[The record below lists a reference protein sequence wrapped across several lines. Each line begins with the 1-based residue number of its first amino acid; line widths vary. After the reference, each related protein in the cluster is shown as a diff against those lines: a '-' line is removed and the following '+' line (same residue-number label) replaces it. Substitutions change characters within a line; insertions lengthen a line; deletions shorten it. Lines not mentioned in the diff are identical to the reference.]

1 MAPGTGPKEY
11 VISPYVVERS
21 GRFSFD
27 RSRWFVAP
35 ALSGLLVVMIA
46 GAVHLGNGLAD
57 RLLLPRLTAPDTA
70 TATDPAMSLA
80 RMATPVALSP
90 DRMTATPSDTMD
102 ADPSDADED
111 LASSAMRD
119 LLIALAPIPRPRP
132 ESLNSA
138 GQFEGL
144 AGAELD
150 PLDTSSSAPPIL
162 RVEAG
167 DTLMHLL
174 TSAGVA
180 QEDAVAAVTAL
191 KPSFKPKQLQ
201 PGQEIRL
208 DIDTDAAA
216 PRLNGLTI
224 KAAVDLDI
232 ALTRNAKGDY
242 AVEEIARPLAQ
253 KAVRAEGRI
262 ESSLYKAGADA
273 GVPDAVL
280 ANLIQVFSFD
290 VDFQR
295 DIHPGDSFSMLF
307 ESFSDENGRIVRNGD
322 ILVAELT
329 FGGKSRRL
337 YRHVDT
343 DGGVDYYDAKGQSA
357 RRALLKTPIDG
368 ARVTSGYGMR
378 RHPILGYSR
387 MHRGIDFAA
396 PTGTPVF
403 AAGTGVIEMAGW
415 NAGYGRY
422 IRIRHDGAYD
432 TAYAH
437 LHGFARG
444 IGKGR
449 RVRQGQIIGYV
460 GTTGQSTGPH
470 LHYEVMRNNAQ
481 VDPQGVKL
489 PTGRS
494 LAGSDLKSFLATV
507 KQLEKQHAEAA
518 PKNKLAA
525 AGSGSTRTR

>member
-1 MAPGTGPKEY
+1 MAPGTGQKEY
-11 VISPYVVERS
+11 VISPYVVERA

-57 RLLLPRLTAPDTA
+57 RFLLPRLPSYSASGAADRA
-70 TATDPAMSLA
+70 AALVQK
-80 RMATPVALSP
+80 ATPVALAPS
-90 DRMTATPSDTMD
+90 RMTITPDNTTFPDPSDTD
-102 ADPSDADED
+102 I
-111 LASSAMRD
+111 ASNAMRD
-119 LLIALAPIPRPRP
+119 LLIALAPTPRPRP
-132 ESLNSA
+132 ESLNPADGS
-138 GQFEGL
+138 EGF
-144 AGAELD
+144 AVTELD
-150 PLDTSSSAPPIL
+150 ALSDQPAENTIV

-167 DTLMHLL
+167 DTLMQLL
-174 TSAGVA
+174 TTAGVT
-180 QEDAVAAVTAL
+180 QDDAIAAVTAL

-208 DIDTDAAA
+208 DFDTDGET
-216 PRLNGLTI
+216 PRLNGLMI
-224 KAAVDLDI
+224 RAAVDLDVS
-232 ALTRNAKGDY
+232 LTRNAAGNY
-242 AVEEIARPLAQ
+242 AVEEITRPLAQ
-253 KAVRAEGRI
+253 KAVRAKGRI
-262 ESSLYKAGADA
+262 DSSLYKAGADA

-280 ANLIQVFSFD
+280 ADLIQIFSFD

-295 DIHPGDSFSMLF
+295 DIHPGDSFDLLF
-307 ESFSDENGRIVRNGD
+307 ESFSDDGGKIVRHGD
-322 ILVAELT
+322 ILIAELT
-329 FGGKSRRL
+329 LGGKSRRL
-337 YRHVDT
+337 YRHADS
-343 DGGVDYYDAKGQSA
+343 DGGIDYYDGKGQSS

-368 ARVTSGYGMR
+368 ARVSSGFGMR

-403 AAGTGVIEMAGW
+403 AAGSGVIEMAGW
-415 NAGYGRY
+415 NGGYGRY

-432 TAYAH
+432 TGYAH

-460 GTTGQSTGPH
+460 GTTGQSTGAH
-470 LHYEVMRNNAQ
+470 LHYEVMVKNTQ
-481 VDPQGVKL
+481 VDPQSVKL

-494 LAGSDLKSFLATV
+494 LASTELKNFLADV
-507 KQLEKQHAEAA
+507 KQMEKQYAEAA
-518 PKNKLAA
+518 PKDKVAA
-525 AGSGSTRTR
+525 TTGTNGKR